1 MKPEKNQQTHAYCG
15 AAREIL
21 TIIGAKWAVLVV
33 SLLEDRPKR
42 FSELKR
48 DIGDVTQKS
57 LTSVL
62 RQLEKEGIVER
73 VVTPTVPPRVD
84 YSLTPLGRGLLVPIK
99 ALRFWAMENH
109 SSIVNARSRYEE
121 QAAA

>member
-1 MKPEKNQQTHAYCG
+1 MKPTERHTYCG

-33 SLLEDRPKR
+33 SLLEERPKR

-48 DIGDVTQKS
+48 EIGDVTQKS

-62 RQLEKEGIVER
+62 RELEKEGIIER
-73 VVTPTVPPRVD
+73 VVTPSVPPRVD
-84 YSLTPLGRGLLVPIK
+84 YSLTPLGLSLLGPIK
-99 ALRFWAMENH
+99 ALRLWAMDNH
-109 SSIVNARSRYEE
+109 PAIVEARARFEE
-121 QAAA
+121 KAAA

>member
-1 MKPEKNQQTHAYCG
+1 MKPERTPQAHAYCG
-15 AAREIL
+15 AARDIL

-62 RQLEKEGIVER
+62 RELEKDGIVER

-84 YSLTPLGRGLLVPIK
+84 YSLTPLGRSLLVPIK
-99 ALRFWAMENH
+99 ALRIWAMENH
-109 SSIVNARSRYEE
+109 PSIVEARGRYEE
-121 QAAA
+121 KLAA

>member
-1 MKPEKNQQTHAYCG
+1 MKPDSPNGAHSYCG

-33 SLLEDRPKR
+33 SLLDEKPRR

-48 DIGDVTQKS
+48 EIGDITQKS

-62 RQLEKEGIVER
+62 RELEKDGIIER

-84 YSLTPLGRGLLVPIK
+84 YSLTQLGRSLLVPIK
-99 ALRFWAMENH
+99 ALRLWAMENH
-109 SSIVNARSRYEE
+109 PAVVAARQRFEVKT
-121 QAAA
+121 AA